1 MDTAP
6 ITPLPRCPIAARGL
20 TLRSTCEG
28 CSGRPPNGQI
38 TLDRGDILA
47 RGGTPAESVFAIT
60 EGWVRESLIDADG
73 RRTTTRFVGPG
84 HIVGSDALA
93 YGVHH
98 ATLDALQPARVCVVL
113 ARNIALA
120 LVERP
125 RLGMALAQALADDLE
140 AIRIR
145 VARSAQSAR
154 DRVLSILRELLA
166 TTPPGA
172 WGTLPASRSDLAE
185 ALGLTLET
193 VSRQV
198 QQLHREGFIDVHGRH
213 VRLLPEPQA
222 GGAATRE
229 HASDPPAIASSALPR
244 QGDLPCHADDTPSP
258 AKS

>member
-1 MDTAP
+1 MSNAP
-6 ITPLPRCPIAARGL
+6 ITTLPRCPIAARGL

-38 TLDRGDILA
+38 VLERGDVLA
-47 RGGTPAESVFAIT
+47 RGGTPAENIFAIT
-60 EGWVRESLIDADG
+60 EGWVRESMIDAEG

-98 ATLDALQPARVCVVL
+98 ATLDALQRARVCVVL
-113 ARNIALA
+113 ARNVALA
-120 LVERP
+120 LTERP

-140 AIRIR
+140 AVRIR
-145 VARSAQSAR
+145 VARSAQSAH
-154 DRVLSILRELLA
+154 DRVLSIIRELLA

-172 WGTLPASRSDLAE
+172 WGVLPASRSDLAE

-213 VRLLPEPQA
+213 VRLMPEPRT
-222 GGAATRE
+222 GATTAHER
-229 HASDPPAIASSALPR
+229 ASAPPAAEASTLPR
-244 QGDLPCHADDTPSP
+244 QGAFPLPAGRAPTPP
-258 AKS
+258 EP